1 MAVVE
6 CLQSNLKGND
16 MLETIFWILI
26 GAFVGWHFPQPEWAK
41 AIETKVRSLF
51 ASKE

>member
-1 MAVVE
+1 MGVAE
-6 CLQSNLKGND
+6 CLQNNSKGNE

-26 GAFVGWHFPQPEWAK
+26 GAFVGWHFPQPAWAK
-41 AIETKVRSLF
+41 TIEDKVRSLF

>member
-1 MAVVE
+1 MGVVE

-16 MLETIFWILI
+16 MLETIFWILV

-41 AIETKVRSLF
+41 ALETKVRSLF
-51 ASKE
+51 ARKE

>member
-1 MAVVE
+1 MVVAV
-6 CLQSNLKGND
+6 CSRSNSKGNN
-16 MLETIFWILI
+16 MLETIFWILV
-26 GAFVGWHFPQPEWAK
+26 GAFVGWHFPQPAWAK

>member
-1 MAVVE
+1 MVVVDYS
-6 CLQSNLKGND
+6 QSNSKGND

-26 GAFVGWHFPQPEWAK
+26 GAFVGWHFPQPAWAK
-41 AIETKVRSLF
+41 TIETKVRSLF

>member
-1 MAVVE
+1 MDVVE
-6 CLQSNLKGND
+6 CLQNNSKGND
-16 MLETIFWILI
+16 LLETIFWVLV

-41 AIETKVRSLF
+41 AVDTKVRSLF

>member
-1 MAVVE
+1 MVAVV

-26 GAFVGWHFPQPEWAK
+26 GAFVGWHFPQPAWAK
-41 AIETKVRSLF
+41 AIEAKVRSAF

>member
-1 MAVVE
+1 MDVVE
-6 CLQSNLKGND
+6 CSQNNSKGNK
-16 MLETIFWILI
+16 MLEAIFWILV

-41 AIETKVRSLF
+41 TLENKVRSLF